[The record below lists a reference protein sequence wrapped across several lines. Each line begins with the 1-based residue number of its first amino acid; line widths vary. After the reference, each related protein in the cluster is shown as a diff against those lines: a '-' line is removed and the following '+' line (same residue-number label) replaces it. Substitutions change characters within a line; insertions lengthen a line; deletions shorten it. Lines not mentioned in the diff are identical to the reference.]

1 MKTFTTILLLA
12 AFSLVKSTS
21 PAADVVQKS
30 SSSLELVLIDDHV
43 VFSTAT
49 NISMEMIFRNVGEE
63 KMKPYDLLLGLSVVW
78 DGKEYGRDPKQYV
91 AYNGLLEF
99 GPKSGWRNRV
109 FLSDFLIPRKVLT
122 AGRHTVAV
130 RDASSESNILTVFI
144 EAQLTVAVD
153 WAKDYRL
160 VETQMLDSDPA
171 GGRPLTVYVLL
182 FPDDTRPQV
191 FKTFDSKEM
200 EAWLIGLPRGSVSD
214 SSVPHSRRS
223 GRLEW
228 CGRTAKKKVGYS
240 RTFQTFPAKGKC
252 FSKLR

>member
-21 PAADVVQKS
+21 PAADVVQKAP
-30 SSSLELVLIDDHV
+30 SSLELVLIDDHV

-99 GPKSGWRNRV
+99 GPKSGWRNRIS
-109 FLSDFLIPRKVLT
+109 LSAFLIPSRLLT
-122 AGRHTVAV
+122 SGRHTVAV
-130 RDASSESNILTVFI
+130 RDASAESNILAVFI
-144 EAQLTVAVD
+144 EAPLTAAVD
-153 WAKDYRL
+153 WARDYHL
-160 VETQMLDSDPA
+160 VEIRMWDSDPA
-171 GGRPLTVYVLL
+171 GGTPLTVYALL
-182 FPDDTRPQV
+182 FPDDTRPNRPQV

-200 EAWLIGLPRGSVSD
+200 EAWLIGKPRGSVVHYD
-214 SSVPHSRRS
+214 ANGFLPRV
-223 GRLEW
+223 L
-228 CGRTAKKKVGYS
+228 
-240 RTFQTFPAKGKC
+240 PAKLEALKASCQKKGVS
-252 FSKLR
+252 FIESPVN

>member
-12 AFSLVKSTS
+12 AVIFVKSTS
-21 PAADVVQKS
+21 PAADVVQKAP
-30 SSSLELVLIDDHV
+30 SSLELVLIDDHV

-78 DGKEYGRDPKQYV
+78 DGKEYRRDPKRYIT
-91 AYNGLLEF
+91 YNGSLEF
-99 GPKSGWRNRV
+99 GPKLGWRNRV
-109 FLSDFLIPRKVLT
+109 SLSDFLIPPKVLT

-144 EAQLTVAVD
+144 EAPLAAAVA
-153 WAKDYRL
+153 WAKDYHL

-171 GGRPLTVYVLL
+171 GGTPLTVYVLL

-200 EAWLIGLPRGSVSD
+200 EAWLTGIPRGSVVHYD
-214 SSVPHSRRS
+214 
-223 GRLEW
+223 
-228 CGRTAKKKVGYS
+228 
-240 RTFQTFPAKGKC
+240 AKG
-252 FSKLR
+252 FLPRVLRAKLESLKASCQKNGVDFIESAVN

>member
-12 AFSLVKSTS
+12 AFSVVKSTS
-21 PAADVVQKS
+21 PAADVVQKAPG
-30 SSSLELVLIDDHV
+30 SLELVLIDDHV

-91 AYNGLLEF
+91 AYNGLLEC
-99 GPKSGWRNRV
+99 GPKSGWRNRIA
-109 FLSDFLIPRKVLT
+109 LSEFLIPPKLLT
-122 AGRHTVAV
+122 PGRHTVAV
-130 RDASSESNILTVFI
+130 RAGFAGSNTQTVFI
-144 EAQLTVAVD
+144 EAPLTAAVA
-153 WAKDYRL
+153 WAKDYHL

-171 GGRPLTVYVLL
+171 GGTPLTVYVLL

-200 EAWLIGLPRGSVSD
+200 EAWLIGLSRGSVVHYD
-214 SSVPHSRRS
+214 ANGFLPRV
-223 GRLEW
+223 L
-228 CGRTAKKKVGYS
+228 
-240 RTFQTFPAKGKC
+240 PAKLEALKASCQKKGVD
-252 FSKLR
+252 FIESAVN

>member
-12 AFSLVKSTS
+12 SFIFFKSTS
-21 PAADVVQKS
+21 PAADVVQKAP
-30 SSSLELVLIDDHV
+30 SSLELVLIDEHV

-49 NISMEMIFRNVGEE
+49 KISMEMIFRNVGEE

-78 DGKEYGRDPKQYV
+78 DGGEYKRDPRHIGPW
-91 AYNGLLEF
+91 NGPWEIT
-99 GPKSGWRNRV
+99 PKTAWRNRIS
-109 FLSDFLIPRKVLT
+109 LSDFLIPPKVLT

-144 EAQLTVAVD
+144 EAQLTAAVA

-171 GGRPLTVYVLL
+171 GGTPLTVYVLL

-200 EAWLIGLPRGSVSD
+200 EAWLIGLPRGSVVHYD
-214 SSVPHSRRS
+214 ANGFLPRV
-223 GRLEW
+223 L
-228 CGRTAKKKVGYS
+228 
-240 RTFQTFPAKGKC
+240 PAKLEALKSSCQKNGVD
-252 FSKLR
+252 FIESAVN